1 MKFKMNS
8 LEKKWVLY
16 DVANSAFT
24 LLVATIMPI
33 YANALATSAG
43 LSNVDYLAT
52 WGYATSIA
60 TLIVAF
66 GAPVLGTLSDNKGR
80 KKIFFMVAVLIGAIG
95 CTLLSFVDGWFWF
108 LGLYVITKTAYSL
121 SLVFYDSMLPDVTSE
136 ERMDMV
142 SSQGYAWGYIGSCIP
157 FIVCLGLVLG
167 YQTIGISIG
176 LAMTLAFLII
186 SIWWFALTLPLYK
199 SYKQIHYAEVKE
211 NNPVASAWS
220 RLTHIFVELKEN
232 RKAFYFLL
240 AFFFYI
246 DGVYTIIDMAT
257 AYGSALGFEATSLLL
272 ALLLTQI
279 VAFPS
284 AIGFGYLSKKYPTS
298 KLILITIL
306 AYFGIAIYAVFLKV
320 PYQFWILAFCVGLFQ
335 GAIQSLSRSYFAKL
349 IPYEKSGEYFGLY
362 DICGKGAAFMGTFI
376 VSFVSQKTGSMSTG
390 VGCIAIMFV
399 IGIFFF
405 WKSSRIEQN

>member
-1 MKFKMNS
+1 MKFKMNA

-33 YANALATSAG
+33 YANALATAEG
-43 LSNVDYLAT
+43 LSQVDYLAT

-66 GAPVLGTLSDNKGR
+66 AAPILGTLSDNKGR
-80 KKIFFMVAVLIGAIG
+80 KKIFFMVAVLIGCLG
-95 CTLLSFVDGWFWF
+95 CISLSIIDGWIWF
-108 LGLYVITKTAYSL
+108 LGLYVLTKTGYSL
-121 SLVFYDSMLPDVTSE
+121 SLVFYDSMLPDVTSD

-157 FIVCLGLVLG
+157 FLLCLVFVLG
-167 YQTIGISIG
+167 YDYIGITMQTAIIISFS
-176 LAMTLAFLII
+176 LI
-186 SIWWFALTLPLYK
+186 SIWWFLLTLPLFR
-199 SYKQIHYAEVKE
+199 SYKQIHYAEIKE
-211 NNPVASAWS
+211 NNPIGSAWI
-220 RLTHIFVELKEN
+220 RLSHIFAELKEN
-232 RKAFYFLL
+232 KKAFLFLI

-257 AYGSALGFEATSLLL
+257 AYGSALGFGSESLLL
-272 ALLLTQI
+272 ALLLTQV
-279 VAFPS
+279 VAFPA
-284 AIGFGYLSKKYPTS
+284 AIFFGHLSKKYPSS

-306 AYFGIAIYAVFLKV
+306 AYFGIAVYAIFLKEA
-320 PYQFWILAFCVGLFQ
+320 YQFWILAFCVGLFQ

-362 DICGKGAAFMGTFI
+362 DICGKGAAFMGTFV
-376 VSFVSQKTGSMSTG
+376 VSFVSQQTGNMNLG
-390 VGCIAIMFV
+390 VGCVAFMFV
-399 IGIFFF
+399 IGLYFFM
-405 WKSSRIEQN
+405 KSSQIKNN

>member
-1 MKFKMNS
+1 MKFKMNA

-66 GAPVLGTLSDNKGR
+66 GAPILGTLSDNKGR
-80 KKIFFMVAVLIGAIG
+80 KKIFFMIAVLIGCLG
-95 CTLLSFVDGWFWF
+95 CTGLAFIGGWIWF
-108 LGLYVITKTAYSL
+108 LGLYVLTKTAYSL
-121 SLVFYDSMLPDVTSE
+121 SLVFYDSMLPDITTD

-142 SSQGYAWGYIGSCIP
+142 SSQGYAWGYIGSCVP
-157 FIVCLGLVLG
+157 FLVCLAFVLG
-167 YQTIGISIG
+167 YQTIGITMSTAI
-176 LAMTLAFLII
+176 AIAFAII
-186 SIWWFALTLPLYK
+186 SVWWFVLTLPLFK
-199 SYKQIHYAEVKE
+199 AYKQIHYVEVKE
-211 NNPVASAWS
+211 ENPIRSAWS
-220 RLTHIFVELKEN
+220 RLGHIFVELKEN
-232 RKAFYFLL
+232 RKAFYFLI

-257 AYGSALGFEATSLLL
+257 AYGSALGFGSTSLLL

-284 AIGFGYLSKKYPTS
+284 AIVFGNLSKKYPTS
-298 KLILITIL
+298 KLILITIV
-306 AYFGIAIYAVFLKV
+306 AYFLIAVYAIFLKQA
-320 PYQFWILAFCVGLFQ
+320 YQFWILAFCVGIFQ

-376 VSFVSQKTGSMSTG
+376 VSFVSQQTGSMNVG
-390 VGCIAIMFV
+390 VGCVAFMFI
-399 IGIFFF
+399 IGIYFFI
-405 WKSSRIEQN
+405 KSSKTKQI

>member
-1 MKFKMNS
+1 MKFKMNA

-33 YANALATSAG
+33 YANALASAEG
-43 LSNVDYLAT
+43 LSQVDYLAT

-66 GAPVLGTLSDNKGR
+66 TAPILGTLSDNKGR
-80 KKIFFMVAVLIGAIG
+80 KKIFFMVAVLVG
-95 CTLLSFVDGWFWF
+95 CLGCVSLSIIDGWFWF
-108 LGLYVITKTAYSL
+108 LGLYVLTKTGYSL
-121 SLVFYDSMLPDVTSE
+121 SLVFYDSMLPDVTSD

-142 SSQGYAWGYIGSCIP
+142 SSQGYAWGYIGSCVP
-157 FIVCLGLVLG
+157 FLLCLVFVLG
-167 YQTIGISIG
+167 YEYIGISMKTAITISF
-176 LAMTLAFLII
+176 ALI
-186 SIWWFALTLPLYK
+186 SLWWFLLTLPLFK

-211 NNPVASAWS
+211 NNPIGSAWK
-220 RLTHIFVELKEN
+220 RLSHIFVELKEN
-232 RKAFYFLL
+232 RKAFLFLI

-257 AYGSALGFEATSLLL
+257 AYGSALGFGSTSLLL
-272 ALLLTQI
+272 ALLLTQV
-279 VAFPS
+279 VAFPA
-284 AIGFGYLSKKYPTS
+284 AIFFGHLSKKYPSS
-298 KLILITIL
+298 KLILITIM
-306 AYFGIAIYAVFLKV
+306 AYFGIAVYAIFLKE

-376 VSFVSQKTGSMSTG
+376 VSFVSQQTGNMNLG
-390 VGCIAIMFV
+390 VGCVAFMFV
-399 IGIFFF
+399 IGLFFF
-405 WKSSRIEQN
+405 MKSSQIKNS